1 MGGRITAIESFGF
14 DRQRVELT
22 TDLDRMR
29 RPRFIAIHLLAGMV
43 AAGASSVSADASPT
57 ELLKAYGL
65 QPFGSATRAV
75 DFRLP
80 ALDGGELSLSDFQG
94 EWVILTFWASWCG
107 PCRIEMPSLETL
119 HRERGDHGLV
129 VLGVSLDNEIE
140 AARSFVEG
148 IELSFPLLW
157 DERGTVGRDYKASA
171 IPMSYLIDPQGGLV
185 GVATGARD
193 WGQIVPL
200 IDTLQGLPIGTG
212 LGEAV
217 YAESGTVGVPEVLDP
232 PTADLVLSN
241 SAPEVGQ
248 EFELEIRLR
257 WAGSLEEYL
266 PQTPKV
272 HLPEGV
278 SQTRVRASS
287 DSRDGSQIVTYR
299 ASLRADTPGSFA
311 LDPVELRYMPRLAAS
326 PVTTR
331 LVGPT
336 VEVQPRTVAGVRPGT
351 LAMGAGGLVVAT
363 VLGLAAGVRW
373 RHARSAPNESPDESF
388 ESLEVELANVKRLR
402 MQGNSRESVLALI
415 DLANRIG
422 SDGGLGEGGLDALE
436 ESVRYGGVVPPKENR
451 ERLQRVI
458 ERQLDSMRP
467 DPDDASRLALRLRG
481 KTS

>member
-1 MGGRITAIESFGF
+1 
-14 DRQRVELT
+14 
-22 TDLDRMR
+22 MR
-29 RPRFIAIHLLAGMV
+29 RPTFIAIILLAGLFAPV
-43 AAGASSVSADASPT
+43 ASSASVPASPT
-57 ELLKAYGL
+57 ELMKAYGL
-65 QPFGSATRAV
+65 QPFSSATRAV

-80 ALDGGELSLSDFQG
+80 ALSGGELSLSDFQG

-119 HRERGDHGLV
+119 HRERGDQGLV
-129 VLGVSLDNEIE
+129 VLGVSLDTQID
-140 AARSFVEG
+140 AARAFVEG
-148 IELSFPLLW
+148 VDLGFPLLW

-193 WGQIVPL
+193 WGKIVPL
-200 IDTLQGLPIGTG
+200 IDALQGLSTG
-212 LGEAV
+212 AEAGEAT

-232 PTADLVLSN
+232 PTAELVLSN
-241 SAPEVGQ
+241 NDPKVGQ

-299 ASLRADTPGSFA
+299 ASLRADTPGTYA

-326 PVTTR
+326 PVITR

-336 VEVQPRTVAGVRPGT
+336 VVVQPRTLAGVRPGT
-351 LAMGAGGLVVAT
+351 LALGAGGLFVAAVV
-363 VLGLAAGVRW
+363 GLAAGLRW
-373 RHARSAPNESPDESF
+373 RRSRFVSDDGSDESF
-388 ESLEVELANVKRLR
+388 ESLEADLANAKRLR
-402 MQGNSRESVLALI
+402 MQGDHRESMLALI
-415 DLANRIG
+415 ALANRIG
-422 SDGGLGEGGLDALE
+422 SDGGLGEADLDALK
-436 ESVRYGGVVPPKENR
+436 ESVRYGGVVPSNEVR
-451 ERLQRVI
+451 ERLQRVV
-458 ERQLDSMRP
+458 ERQLDSMKP
-467 DPDDASRLALRLRG
+467 DPDESTRLALRLRG